1 MSNVHSQSLRCLLD
15 LSPIIA
21 WRSSMTHS
29 CCFYLWP
36 MKIPTWSYCKNWQM
50 PRVGKSYIGC
60 IPLKIVK
67 DIQKSQCRSWE
78 LSVFLV
84 SVSVSEHLVKETS
97 FGISFGKKGF
107 ALEKFSIRK
116 KSRSKFLCR
125 HTVDTEVRL
134 HPFGFNQLGCWVNGS
149 SFC

>member
-1 MSNVHSQSLRCLLD
+1 MLFLPLTDENTDLKLLQKLANAKGRQKLHRLYTSQNCQRYSKVSVSVLR
-15 LSPIIA
+15 I
-21 WRSSMTHS
+21 
-29 CCFYLWP
+29 
-36 MKIPTWSYCKNWQM
+36 
-50 PRVGKSYIGC
+50 VG
-60 IPLKIVK
+60 
-67 DIQKSQCRSWE
+67 
-78 LSVFLV
+78 FFV

-134 HPFGFNQLGCWVNGS
+134 HPFGFNQLGC
-149 SFC
+149 